1 MKLRWD
7 SIAPFGRPV
16 GARCV
21 NDGEHVVRLDPGND
35 LIKGIVIDALS
46 EIGDRV
52 KTVRFEI
59 EHVTQPFMHVTNLFE
74 RSRVW
79 TESPSEGK

>member
-1 MKLRWD
+1 MREVAMGQHRTLRT
-7 SIAPFGRPV
+7 SR

-59 EHVTQPFMHVTNLFE
+59 
-74 RSRVW
+74 
-79 TESPSEGK
+79 